1 MGGRELAVG
10 CGKVENVGSG
20 PDDARLIESSLSDP
34 SVFAGIYD
42 RHAPILLGYLI
53 RRVGRSDGESLLGD
67 LFHVA
72 FEARS
77 RYDLDRAD
85 ARPWL
90 YGIAANL
97 VMKHLRTEGRH
108 RSALERLASRGEN
121 APSPF
126 DERVT
131 NDAANAQL
139 WSEVAEVIC
148 DLPDRD
154 REVVLL
160 YAWQELS
167 YAEIAEA
174 LDIPVGTVRSRLNRV
189 RTVLRELRAADGEE
203 PDIPIP
209 RASGGTIR

>member
-1 MGGRELAVG
+1 M
-10 CGKVENVGSG
+10 
-20 PDDARLIESSLSDP
+20 
-34 SVFAGIYD
+34 
-42 RHAPILLGYLI
+42 
-53 RRVGRSDGESLLGD
+53 
-67 LFHVA
+67 
-72 FEARS
+72 
-77 RYDLDRAD
+77 
-85 ARPWL
+85 
-90 YGIAANL
+90 
-97 VMKHLRTEGRH
+97 
-108 RSALERLASRGEN
+108 
-121 APSPF
+121 
-126 DERVT
+126 
-131 NDAANAQL
+131 
-139 WSEVAEVIC
+139 IC

>member
-1 MGGRELAVG
+1 M
-10 CGKVENVGSG
+10 
-20 PDDARLIESSLSDP
+20 
-34 SVFAGIYD
+34 
-42 RHAPILLGYLI
+42 
-53 RRVGRSDGESLLGD
+53 GRSDGESLLGD

-77 RYDLDRAD
+77 RYDLDRSD